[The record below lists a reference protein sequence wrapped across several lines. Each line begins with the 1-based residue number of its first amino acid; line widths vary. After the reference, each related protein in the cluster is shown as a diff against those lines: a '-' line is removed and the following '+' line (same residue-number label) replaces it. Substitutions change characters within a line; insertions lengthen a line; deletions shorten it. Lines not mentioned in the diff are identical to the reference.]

1 MKKVLHFGFI
11 ALLLCFS
18 LMAKAQKT
26 IVFTSANDHV
36 EKDSPNALTIEKDG
50 IRLTISPQGMLTDNK
65 AFRVYQK
72 SSLEIASTVGNIT
85 KVELT
90 CTGRGSQN
98 YGPGGFAKNEGYT
111 FEKDGHTGVWTGGSP
126 IVTLT
131 NATKQLRINKITITL
146 NGEISAVSAPKIEGN
161 KLFAD
166 STKVQI
172 IGAEGST
179 IYYTTDGQTPT
190 TSSLSGKSPLTITL
204 KNSTTLKAIATLN
217 NKNSSVTSEIFTKKE
232 YKNIT
237 FEEALTLK
245 NDENFVN
252 VTFNN
257 ALVVYSDN
265 GTLHVRQGEKAL
277 MLYKSNLNIP
287 VNAIINGSAKF
298 NFVNYH
304 GIPELKD
311 NANTNEEMLTI
322 EPSQDATLQPLT
334 LTITEVNAQKGI
346 CDLIKL
352 SDVKIIKEEVNGK
365 ENYYATANNEKV
377 ILFKNESKYEN
388 LANNDKTYTIV
399 AVFNSLFKNQPELKP
414 IEITEETSGIKHSQ
428 LYNNVNNNTL
438 YNINGIKV
446 DNFYKGVIIKNGKKY
461 LNK

>member
-1 MKKVLHFGFI
+1 MKKVLHLGFI

-18 LMAKAQKT
+18 LISKAQKT
-26 IVFTSANDHV
+26 IVFTADNDHV
-36 EKDSPNALTIEKDG
+36 GKDSPNALTIEKEG
-50 IRLTISPQGMLTDNK
+50 IRLTISPQGSMSETTE
-65 AFRVYQK
+65 FRVFQN
-72 SSLEIASTVGNIT
+72 SSLEIVSSVGNIT

-90 CTGRGSQN
+90 CKAKGSQK
-98 YGPGGFAKNEGYT
+98 YGPGGFGKHEGYT
-111 FEKDGHTGVWTGGSP
+111 FENDGHTGVWKGGSP

-179 IYYTTDGQTPT
+179 IYYTTDGQNPT

-217 NKNSSVTSEIFTKKE
+217 NKNSSVASEIFTKKE

-265 GTLHVRQGEKAL
+265 GTLHVRQGDKAL

-334 LTITEVNAQKGI
+334 LTITEVNTQKGI

-352 SDVKIIKEEVNGK
+352 SDVKIIKEEVDGK

-428 LYNNVNNNTL
+428 LYNNTNNNTL